1 MTNTTIETSMCVKVG
16 VSFHFSE
23 RLLTAE
29 KKSRRTARE
38 VLQTFVDNPD
48 KLTVINERAVI

>member
-16 VSFHFSE
+16 VFFHFSE

-48 KLTVINERAVI
+48 TTNLQ